1 MMKRIFGKKEK
12 VQEEI
17 TVESL
22 ISRKE
27 EILSQLAEEEKR
39 YETARRNI
47 HQSIAVVETQEVE
60 LRDIQ
65 LRERRQEYERVT
77 RENQEEQDKIEE
89 KIQKLQMK
97 FDIQKSLHIQQEEKM
112 QGEIESLS
120 HQLEEVRETL
130 VNRIEEFGD
139 PGLPGYQEVSGAAAR
154 SSRRDRMTSCA
165 SPRDTT
171 DYSSSPHY
179 RKKSLGSL
187 STLVAKTPTS
197 PSQDGD
203 EEDSYESALDR
214 TWENGVSLHNP
225 V

>member
-22 ISRKE
+22 ITRKE
-27 EILSQLAEEEKR
+27 EILSQLAEEERR

-47 HQSIAVVETQEVE
+47 HQSIALVEQQEVE

-65 LRERRQEYERVT
+65 LRERRQDYDRVT

-97 FDIQKSLHIQQEEKM
+97 FNIQKSLHIQQEQKM
-112 QGEIESLS
+112 LGEIESLS
-120 HQLEEVRETL
+120 VQLDEVRETL
-130 VNRIEEFGD
+130 VSRIEEFGD
-139 PGLPGYQEVSGAAAR
+139 PGHPLDVSGAGAR
-154 SSRRDRMTSCA
+154 SSKLERMTSCA
-165 SPRDTT
+165 SPRDSMS
-171 DYSSSPHY
+171 DYSPSPQY
-179 RKKSLGSL
+179 RKKSLASMGSV
-187 STLVAKTPTS
+187 STLVAKSPTC
-197 PSQDGD
+197 PSQNG
-203 EEDSYESALDR
+203 EEEEEEER
-214 TWENGVSLHNP
+214 TWKNGGNLHNP